1 MAVRAV
7 KEDEQMPW
15 RKFKQKKGK
24 HGLIIN
30 VAPGVKVRQDARGK
44 WLLCI
49 EKGGVRKNITF
60 GVGRDALKKAI
71 EAGEIIARELGG
83 IIPAGQ
89 RSETESKAPFF
100 RNYSKQW
107 HEGLAGRVSFFTIER
122 YEEIR
127 RLHILTDE
135 VFQNVRI
142 DEINRKQIKDFLRRL
157 EKIRSASMVE
167 ATYSVLSGI
176 FEEAIDDE
184 YIDVNPVR
192 GLLGKVLPS
201 KAKRK
206 NSAPDPFTMSER
218 DRFLAKAE
226 EICTKPLWLFL
237 LVLAFTGLRLGEA
250 LALRLRHIDFAGKT
264 LTVSETFKRGR
275 FGSTKTGRTRKVD
288 LPELLVAALR
298 EYAVRRRN
306 EMLKSGS
313 GEEADLLFPDSDK
326 GNRQPYSQRKI
337 QTTLKKVCKLAG
349 LRVRNPHDL
358 RHTYAT
364 ILLMAHQS
372 PAYVQRQ
379 LGHSSI
385 KTTVDIYGHWI
396 SGEGRGGLD
405 EALGGKVERK
415 RDAKRIFS
423 HIEKTKSCNLLRL
436 QQS

>member
-1 MAVRAV
+1 
-7 KEDEQMPW
+7 MPW
-15 RKFKQKKGK
+15 RKFKQKQGQ
-24 HGLIIN
+24 HGPIYN
-30 VAPGVKVRQDARGK
+30 VATGVKVRQDACGK
-44 WLLCI
+44 WLMCI
-49 EKGGVRKNITF
+49 NKGGKRYNKTF

-71 EAGEIIARELGG
+71 EAAEIIARELGE
-83 IIPAGQ
+83 IIPASPGP
-89 RSETESKAPFF
+89 ETESKAPYFKE
-100 RNYSKQW
+100 YSEQW
-107 HEGLAGRVSFFTIER
+107 LKGLGRHSVFTIER
-122 YEEIR
+122 YEEIL

-135 VFQNVRI
+135 TFQNVRI
-142 DEINRKQIKDFLRRL
+142 DGINRKQIKDFLRRL
-157 EKIRSASMVE
+157 LEKRSASMVE

-184 YIDVNPVR
+184 YIDINPVR

-206 NSAPDPFTMSER
+206 KFPADPFSKPDR

-226 EICTKPLWLFL
+226 EVCTMPIWLAL
-237 LVLAFTGLRLGEA
+237 LIMAFAGLRLGET
-250 LALRLRHIDFAGKT
+250 LALRLRHIDFVGKT

-275 FGSTKTGRTRKVD
+275 FGSTKTGRMRKVD

-364 ILLMAHQS
+364 ILLVAHQS
-372 PAYVQRQ
+372 PAYVQKQ

-405 EALGGKVERK
+405 DALGGKVERK

>member
-1 MAVRAV
+1 MAARAV
-7 KEDEQMPW
+7 KEVEQMPW

-24 HGLIIN
+24 HGPIYN
-30 VAPGVKVRQDARGK
+30 VATGVKVRQDAHGK
-44 WLLCI
+44 WLMCI
-49 EKGGVRKNITF
+49 EKGGRRYNKTF

-71 EAGEIIARELGG
+71 EAAELIAKKFGG
-83 IIPAGQ
+83 VIAVRS
-89 RSETESKAPFF
+89 RSENESKAPYFEE
-100 RNYSKQW
+100 YSNHW
-107 HEGLAGRVSFFTIER
+107 LNGLGRHSVFTVER

-127 RLHILTDE
+127 RLHILPDE
-135 VFQNVRI
+135 TFQNVRI

-157 EKIRSASMVE
+157 ENIRSASMVE

-184 YIDVNPVR
+184 YIDINPVR

-206 NSAPDPFTMSER
+206 KFPADPFSKPDR

-226 EICTKPLWLFL
+226 EVCTMPIWLAL
-237 LVLAFTGLRLGEA
+237 LIMAFAGLRLGET
-250 LALRLRHIDFAGKT
+250 LALRLRHIDFVGKT

-275 FGSTKTGRTRKVD
+275 FGSTKTGRMRKVD

-364 ILLMAHQS
+364 ILLVAHQS
-372 PAYVQRQ
+372 PAYVQKQ

-405 EALGGKVERK
+405 DALGGKVERK

-423 HIEKTKSCNLLRL
+423 HIGKRKSCNLLRL

>member
-1 MAVRAV
+1 MAARAV
-7 KEDEQMPW
+7 KEVEQMPW

-24 HGLIIN
+24 HGPIYN
-30 VAPGVKVRQDARGK
+30 VAKGVKVRLDARGK

-60 GVGRDALKKAI
+60 GDGRDALKKAI
-71 EAGEIIARELGG
+71 EAAEIIARELGG
-83 IIPAGQ
+83 IIPAVQ
-89 RSETESKAPFF
+89 RSETESKAPYFEEF
-100 RNYSKQW
+100 SRNW
-107 HEGLAGRVSFFTIER
+107 LNGLGRHSVFTIER
-122 YEEIR
+122 YEEIL

-142 DEINRKQIKDFLRRL
+142 DEISRKQIKDFLRRL
-157 EKIRSASMVE
+157 LEKRSASMVE
-167 ATYSVLSGI
+167 STYSVLSGI
-176 FEEAIDDE
+176 FEEAMDDE
-184 YIDVNPVR
+184 YIDINPVR
-192 GLLGKVLPS
+192 SLLGKVLPS
-201 KAKRK
+201 KEKRK
-206 NSAPDPFTMSER
+206 KLPPDPFSKLDR

-226 EICTKPLWLFL
+226 EVCTRPIWLAL
-237 LVLAFTGLRLGEA
+237 LIMAFAGLRLGET

-313 GEEADLLFPDSDK
+313 SEEADLLFPDSEK

-405 EALGGKVERK
+405 EALGGKIERK

>member
-1 MAVRAV
+1 
-7 KEDEQMPW
+7 MPW
-15 RKFKQKKGK
+15 RKFKQKQGQ
-24 HGLIIN
+24 HGPIYN
-30 VAPGVKVRQDARGK
+30 VATGVKVRQDACGK
-44 WLLCI
+44 WLMCI
-49 EKGGVRKNITF
+49 NKGGKRYNKTF

-71 EAGEIIARELGG
+71 EAAEIIARELGE
-83 IIPAGQ
+83 IIPASPGP
-89 RSETESKAPFF
+89 ETESKAPYFKE
-100 RNYSKQW
+100 YSEQW
-107 HEGLAGRVSFFTIER
+107 LKGLGRHSVFTIER
-122 YEEIR
+122 YEEIL

-135 VFQNVRI
+135 TFQNVRI
-142 DEINRKQIKDFLRRL
+142 DGINRKQIKDFLRRL

-184 YIDVNPVR
+184 YIDINPVR

-206 NSAPDPFTMSER
+206 KFPADPFSKPDR

-226 EICTKPLWLFL
+226 EVCTMPIWLAL
-237 LVLAFTGLRLGEA
+237 LIMAFAGLRLGET
-250 LALRLRHIDFAGKT
+250 LALRLRHIDFVGKT

-275 FGSTKTGRTRKVD
+275 FGSTKTGRMRKVD

-364 ILLMAHQS
+364 ILLVAHQS
-372 PAYVQRQ
+372 PAYVQKQ

-405 EALGGKVERK
+405 DALGGKVERK

>member
-1 MAVRAV
+1 MAARAV
-7 KEDEQMPW
+7 KEVEQMPW

-24 HGLIIN
+24 HGPIYN
-30 VAPGVKVRQDARGK
+30 VATGVKVRMDARDN
-44 WLLCI
+44 WLMCI
-49 EKGGVRKNITF
+49 EKGGKRYNKTF

-71 EAGEIIARELGG
+71 EAAEMIAKEFGG
-83 IIPAGQ
+83 IVPGSRQ
-89 RSETESKAPFF
+89 ESGSKAPYFEE
-100 RNYSKQW
+100 YSEQW
-107 HEGLAGRVSFFTIER
+107 LKGLEGRLSDFTIER

-127 RLHILTDE
+127 RLRILPDE

-142 DEINRKQIKDFLRRL
+142 DEITRKDNKDFLRRL
-157 EKIRSASMVE
+157 KKIRSASMVE
-167 ATYSVLSGI
+167 ATYSVLGGI

-192 GLLGKVLPS
+192 GLLSKVLPS
-201 KAKRK
+201 KAKRSK
-206 NSAPDPFTMSER
+206 SVSDPFSMDER

-226 EICTKPLWLFL
+226 EICTRPLWLIL

-275 FGSTKTGRTRKVD
+275 FGGTKSGKMRKVD
-288 LPELLVAALR
+288 LPDLLVGELR
-298 EYAVRRRN
+298 EYTVRLRN
-306 EMLKSGS
+306 EMLQSGS
-313 GEEADLLFPDSDK
+313 GEETDLLFPDPDLR
-326 GNRQPYSQRKI
+326 NRKPYSQRKI
-337 QTTLKKVCKLAG
+337 QTTVKKVCKLAG

-372 PAYVQRQ
+372 PAYVQKQ

-405 EALGGKVERK
+405 EALGGKIERK